1 MIRLAVCDDQQ
12 EYAAQVET
20 VIKRCFR
27 EQGIASEILRYTD
40 SRMLI
45 YDIQENEHFD
55 IFCLDIEM
63 PGMSGM
69 ELAAEIRKR
78 LPEALIMFITSH
90 TQYAI
95 KAYELSIFR
104 YIPKSELETC
114 LTMALTDGFRLL
126 SLKDRDCY
134 LIESPKKLQKSP
146 LDDILYICKRQKYA
160 VFVTRTGET
169 SVRKPLSQI
178 LEELNREEFLMIERG
193 YIVNLFHVI
202 KMEENRVLIRSG
214 EVLPVGGS
222 YLREVR
228 NSISEFWRKRL

>member
-1 MIRLAVCDDQQ
+1 MIQLAVCDDQQ
-12 EYAAQVET
+12 EYADQVEA
-20 VIKRCFR
+20 VIRRCCR
-27 EQGIASEILRYTD
+27 EQGTAAEIKRYTD
-40 SRMLI
+40 SRMLV
-45 YDIQENEHFD
+45 YDIQEREHFD
-55 IFCLDIEM
+55 MFFLDIEM
-63 PGMSGM
+63 PGVSGM
-69 ELAAEIRKR
+69 ELAAEIRNV
-78 LPEALIMFITSH
+78 LPGALILFITSH
-90 TQYAI
+90 TQYAV

-114 LTMALTDGFRLL
+114 LTMALADGFRLL
-126 SLKDRDCY
+126 SLKEQDSY
-134 LIESPKKLQKSP
+134 LIESPKRLEKIP

-169 SVRKPLSQI
+169 SVRKPLSQV

-193 YIVNLFHVI
+193 YIVNLYHVI

-222 YLREVR
+222 YLKEVR